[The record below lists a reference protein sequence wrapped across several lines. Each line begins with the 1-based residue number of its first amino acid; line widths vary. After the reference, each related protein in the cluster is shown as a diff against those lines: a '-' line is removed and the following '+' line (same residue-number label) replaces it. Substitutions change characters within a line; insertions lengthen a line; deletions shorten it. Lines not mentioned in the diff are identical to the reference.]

1 MSPLD
6 THPALEGRPNL
17 AAVVQG
23 IAERNRMQ
31 KKSVLRTLDAADA
44 QFLDFAEDWV
54 RRLLAAMEPSD
65 VGRLAQDYVAYTK
78 MIRIEEMHFRAE
90 QEYRYKDFDEVY
102 ARVYG
107 SDAHMASY
115 VTGLGLTQLWWPNHY
130 GVVRFYLDR
139 FLPHVTGARRGA
151 EIGVGHGLF
160 HSELLRAAPEV
171 RTKMLDISPVSL
183 AFTHRVITAT
193 GLDNGRAEKNLVDIQ
208 KDIPVEDGSLDALLM
223 GEVVEHLEHGEAV
236 MRAMSSKMAPGG
248 RCFFTTAANAPAEDH
263 ILLFR
268 TSGEVQ
274 RFLHDCGWDIL
285 DEHIDPIGDYSL
297 EQAEAEGHN
306 INYAATLK
314 ART

>member
-1 MSPLD
+1 MSSFD
-6 THPALEGRPNL
+6 SHPALEGRPNL
-17 AAVVQG
+17 AAVCVG
-23 IAERNRMQ
+23 IAERSRFQ
-31 KKSVLRTLDAADA
+31 KKSVLRTLDAAA
-44 QFLDFAEDWV
+44 PQFLDFAEDWV
-54 RRLLAAMEPSD
+54 TRLLAAMPTRD

-90 QEYRYKDFDEVY
+90 QEYRYRDFDEVY
-102 ARVYG
+102 QRVYG
-107 SDAHMASY
+107 SDAHMSSY
-115 VTGLGLTQLWWPNHY
+115 VTGLGLTQLFWPNHY
-130 GVVRFYLDR
+130 AVVRFYLDR

-160 HSELLRAAPEV
+160 HSELLRAAPQVE
-171 RTKMLDISPVSL
+171 TKMLDISPVSL
-183 AFTHRVITAT
+183 GFTHRVITAT
-193 GLDNGRAEKNLVDIQ
+193 GLDNGRAQKSLVDIQ

-268 TSGEVQ
+268 TSAEI
-274 RFLHDCGWDIL
+274 RAFLSGCGWEIL
-285 DEHIDPIGDYSL
+285 DEHIDPIGDIPL
-297 EQAEAEGHN
+297 DQAEAEGHN

-314 ART
+314 ARA